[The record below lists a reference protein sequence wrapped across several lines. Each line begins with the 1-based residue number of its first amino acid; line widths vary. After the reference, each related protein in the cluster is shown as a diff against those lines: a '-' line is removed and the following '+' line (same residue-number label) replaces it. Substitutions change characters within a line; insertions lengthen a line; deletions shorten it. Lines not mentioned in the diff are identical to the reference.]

1 MNSLLQI
8 RCGFRPVGLL
18 LTLFVA
24 GFVCVPSIL
33 GEPPAS
39 RPGVEEKFRALES
52 ARFAAVERGDTAAL
66 DAMFDNALV
75 VVEPDGSQL
84 TKAEYLAGLHA
95 ADSTVLQVKAES
107 ITVHAFGDIAL
118 TAGIYREKGVRDG
131 RPYALRCRFINTWAF
146 KRGKWV
152 CVAATAS
159 GPL

>member
-1 MNSLLQI
+1 MLL
-8 RCGFRPVGLL
+8 
-18 LTLFVA
+18 VA
-24 GFVCVPSIL
+24 GSLSAPFLP
-33 GEPPAS
+33 GEPPAPNS
-39 RPGVEEKFRALES
+39 GAQEKFRTLEYV
-52 ARFAAVERGDTAAL
+52 RFAAQQRGDTAAL